1 MLPMPDD
8 PDIAVDPID
17 PEDANNPRSIRKI
30 VMQVAFMAIAIG
42 VSGFLLVKIFDD
54 LDFDAILDAIKS
66 LDDAERLSL
75 IAGTVMIVWSEGL
88 LMASFVP
95 GMPARRGTL
104 AWLGPTAVGSVVPG
118 PSDVPFI
125 YRMFKSWGQTSATA
139 ATAVAAASL
148 FNIGSKLVL
157 PAIAGLGV
165 AVADIPLDGIVS
177 TIITA
182 TVILAVFL
190 VVATIVLGSEKRT
203 AAAGRA
209 FDRVWR
215 PTLRLLRRTPP
226 DRPAADRMVIQ
237 RAESLALLRGTWQRS
252 LAAIVFVT
260 FTRVALFVMCL
271 RFVGV
276 PESSLSWISI
286 FCVWAIVRGL
296 TVVPLMPGGVGVSEL
311 AYVAML
317 TPIAGTQY
325 VNQVTAGVLIYRIL
339 TWLLMIPAGG
349 VALGM
354 WRVGLR
360 RAEERERSTAEVSPT
375 PTPPA
380 DR

>member
-1 MLPMPDD
+1 MSDDD
-8 PDIAVDPID
+8 PDVVID
-17 PEDANNPRSIRKI
+17 PEEAANPRSTRKI
-30 VMQVAFMAIAIG
+30 VVQIAFMAIAIG
-42 VSGFLLVKIFDD
+42 VSGFLLVSIFDD

-125 YRMFKSWGQTSATA
+125 YRMFKSWGQPSATA

-148 FNIGSKLVL
+148 FNIASKLVL

-165 AVADIPLDGIVS
+165 LVADIPLDGIVS

-190 VVATIVLGSEKRT
+190 IAATIVLGSEKRT

-209 FDRVWR
+209 IDKAWR
-215 PTLRLLRRTPP
+215 PTLRLLRRKPP
-226 DRPAADRMVIQ
+226 DRPLADRMVIQ
-237 RAESLALLRGTWQRS
+237 RSESMALLRGIWQRS
-252 LAAIVFVT
+252 LASIAFVT

-276 PESSLSWISI
+276 PESSLSWIAI

-349 VALGM
+349 VALGL

-360 RAEERERSTAEVSPT
+360 RAEERASEAAEVSST